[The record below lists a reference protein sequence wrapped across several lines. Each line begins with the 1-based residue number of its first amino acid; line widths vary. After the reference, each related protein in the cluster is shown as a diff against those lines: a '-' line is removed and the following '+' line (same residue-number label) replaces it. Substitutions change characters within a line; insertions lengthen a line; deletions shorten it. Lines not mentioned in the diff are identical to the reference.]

1 ARWWGREVRATFVRA
16 MGTTGGTTTLPHPP
30 VVTVVI
36 PVRNRPRLLEEC
48 LRSIREP
55 DTLRWEAIV
64 VDDGS
69 EEDLAGVVTRLGDPR
84 ITHTRQAPRG
94 ASAARN
100 LGMSLARGRFVKFL
114 DSDDEL
120 EPDVL
125 ARQAAALE

>member
-1 ARWWGREVRATFVRA
+1 
-16 MGTTGGTTTLPHPP
+16 
-30 VVTVVI
+30 
-36 PVRNRPRLLEEC
+36 
-48 LRSIREP
+48 
-55 DTLRWEAIV
+55 
-64 VDDGS
+64 GS

-125 ARQAAALE
+125 ARQAAALEETGAEVAYSDWAFSGRLDDPRVGGVPLRRARQDEPILVRLLEGWWCAPFSYLYRVE